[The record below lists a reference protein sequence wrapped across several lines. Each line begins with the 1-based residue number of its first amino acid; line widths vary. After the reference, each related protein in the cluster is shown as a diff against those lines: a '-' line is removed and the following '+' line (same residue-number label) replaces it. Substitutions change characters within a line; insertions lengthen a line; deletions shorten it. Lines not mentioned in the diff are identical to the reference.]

1 MTALAP
7 NAALVKRAYQVD
19 SYTVDQLE
27 ELRKCSDPVTGPM
40 YFMRNYVYIQH
51 PTKGRMLFDPFGFQ
65 VGLVDAYHN
74 NRFCVAMLSRQ
85 TGKTTC
91 AAGYLLW
98 FAMFQPDSMIL
109 VAAHKYTGAQE
120 IMSRIRFAYENV
132 PDFIRAGV
140 TSYNKG
146 SLEFDNGSRIVSATT
161 TETTGRGMSLTL
173 VYADEFAF
181 VQPRIAREFWTS
193 ISPTLSTGGKC
204 IMTSTPNSDEDQFA
218 DIWRE
223 ANKTTD
229 EFGNDTGLGKN
240 GFFAYKADWR
250 QHPER
255 GEEWAEQEISRIG
268 MEKFRREHNLEFI
281 IASETLIDAQKLS
294 LLEGTAPVFKTGQ
307 VRWYKR
313 PQKDKTYIMGL
324 DPAIGTGGDNAAIEV
339 YELPGMKQVAEWQHN
354 KTPIEQ
360 QVRLLLQITKQIA
373 QETRGGDNIFWT
385 VENNTVG
392 EAALVSIRDLG
403 EEQFE
408 GIFLSEPGKSRK
420 GFGTTNREK
429 LAACAKLKNLVETDR
444 MTVSS
449 NNLISELKSFEAKG
463 NGFEAKWGE
472 TDDLVSATLLCVR
485 MAKIVSEWSQDLFE
499 DMKDKLSDDDMPMP
513 FVVSG
518 NY

>member
-65 VGLVDAYHN
+65 VGLIDAYHN

-98 FAMFQPDSMIL
+98 FAMFQPDSIIL

-281 IASETLIDAQKLS
+281 IASETLIDAQKLA
-294 LLEGTAPVFKTGQ
+294 LMEGTAPVFKTGQ

-313 PQKDKTYIMGL
+313 PQKDKTYIMAL

-360 QVRLLLQITKQIA
+360 QVRLLCQITKQIA
-373 QETRGGDNIFWT
+373 QETRSSDNIFWT

-408 GIFLSEPGKSRK
+408 GIFLSEQGKNRK

-429 LAACAKLKNLVETDR
+429 LAACAKLKNLVETER
-444 MTVSS
+444 MTISS
-449 NNLISELKSFEAKG
+449 NNLISELKSYEAKG
-463 NGFEAKWGE
+463 NSFEAKWGE
-472 TDDLVSATLLCVR
+472 TDDLVSATLICVR

>member
-19 SYTVDQLE
+19 SYTVEQLE
-27 ELRKCSDPVTGPM
+27 ELKKCADPETGPM

-51 PTKGRMLFDPFGFQ
+51 PTRGRMLFDPFGFQ
-65 VGLVDAYHN
+65 IGLVEAYHK

-91 AAGYLLW
+91 AAGYILW
-98 FAMFQPDSMIL
+98 FAMFNPDATIL
-109 VAAHKYTGAQE
+109 IAAHKYTGAQE

-229 EFGNDTGLGKN
+229 EFGNDTGIGKN

-255 GEEWAEQEISRIG
+255 DDAWAEAERSRIG
-268 MEKFRREHNLEFI
+268 IEKFRREHDLEFI
-281 IASETLIDAQKLS
+281 IASETLIDAQKLARM
-294 LLEGTAPVFKTGQ
+294 EGKPPIFKTGQ

-313 PQKDKTYIMGL
+313 PQKNKTYLIGL
-324 DPAIGTGGDNAAIEV
+324 DPSIGTGGDNAAIEV
-339 YELPGMKQVAEWQHN
+339 YELPGMIQIAEWQHN
-354 KTPIEQ
+354 KTPVEQ
-360 QVRLLLQITKQIA
+360 QVKLMCQITKQIA
-373 QETRGGDNIFWT
+373 QETKTSENIFWT

-403 EEQFE
+403 EDQFD
-408 GIFLSEPGKSRK
+408 GMFLSEQGKARK
-420 GFGTTNREK
+420 GFGTTHREK

-444 MTVSS
+444 MEIASQ
-449 NNLISELKSFEAKG
+449 NLVSELKSYEAKG
-463 NGFEAKWGE
+463 NSFEAKWGE

-485 MAKIVSEWSQDLFE
+485 MGKIVSEWDQSLFE
-499 DMKDKLSDDDMPMP
+499 GMKDKLSEDDMPMP
-513 FVVSG
+513 FVMSS

>member
-40 YFMRNYVYIQH
+40 YFMRNYMYIQH

>member
-1 MTALAP
+1 
-7 NAALVKRAYQVD
+7 
-19 SYTVDQLE
+19 
-27 ELRKCSDPVTGPM
+27 
-40 YFMRNYVYIQH
+40 
-51 PTKGRMLFDPFGFQ
+51 
-65 VGLVDAYHN
+65 
-74 NRFCVAMLSRQ
+74 
-85 TGKTTC
+85 
-91 AAGYLLW
+91 
-98 FAMFQPDSMIL
+98 
-109 VAAHKYTGAQE
+109 
-120 IMSRIRFAYENV
+120 
-132 PDFIRAGV
+132 
-140 TSYNKG
+140 
-146 SLEFDNGSRIVSATT
+146 
-161 TETTGRGMSLTL
+161 
-173 VYADEFAF
+173 
-181 VQPRIAREFWTS
+181 
-193 ISPTLSTGGKC
+193 
-204 IMTSTPNSDEDQFA
+204 
-218 DIWRE
+218 
-223 ANKTTD
+223 
-229 EFGNDTGLGKN
+229 
-240 GFFAYKADWR
+240 
-250 QHPER
+250 
-255 GEEWAEQEISRIG
+255 
-268 MEKFRREHNLEFI
+268 
-281 IASETLIDAQKLS
+281 
-294 LLEGTAPVFKTGQ
+294 VFKTGQ

>member
-27 ELRKCSDPVTGPM
+27 ELKKCSDPLTGPM

-51 PTKGRMLFDPFGFQ
+51 PTRGRMLFDPFGFQ

-98 FAMFQPDSMIL
+98 YAMFNPDATIL

-181 VQPRIAREFWTS
+181 VQPRIGREFWTS

-223 ANKTTD
+223 ANKTID
-229 EFGNDTGLGKN
+229 EYGNDTGIGKN

-255 GEEWAEQEISRIG
+255 GEEWAEQERSRIG
-268 MEKFRREHNLEFI
+268 IEKFRREHDLEFI

-294 LLEGTAPVFKTGQ
+294 LLEGSAPIFKTGQ

-313 PQKDKTYIMGL
+313 PEREKTYLLSL

-360 QVRLLLQITKQIA
+360 QVRLLCQLTKQIA
-373 QETRGGDNIFWT
+373 QESGSSDNIFWT

-392 EAALVSIRDLG
+392 EAALVTIRDLG
-403 EEQFE
+403 EDQFD
-408 GIFLSEPGKSRK
+408 GMFLSEQGKNRK

-429 LAACAKLKNLVETDR
+429 LAACAKLKNLIETDR
-444 MTVSS
+444 MVVKS
-449 NNLISELKSFEAKG
+449 NNLISELKTFEAKG

-472 TDDLVSATLLCVR
+472 TDDLVSATLICVR
-485 MAKIVSEWSQDLFE
+485 MAKIVSEWNQDLFE
-499 DMKDKLSDDDMPMP
+499 EMKDRLRDEDMPMP